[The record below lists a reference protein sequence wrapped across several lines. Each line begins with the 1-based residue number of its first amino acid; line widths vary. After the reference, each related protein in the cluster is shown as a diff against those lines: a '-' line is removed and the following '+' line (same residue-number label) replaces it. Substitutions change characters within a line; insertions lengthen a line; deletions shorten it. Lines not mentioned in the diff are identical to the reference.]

1 MLGSQPV
8 FFKAAVAPVAGDGLG
23 YTVSVGAGNTHTLPL
38 TGTGSYN
45 FTVDWGDGSSDTITA
60 NTDPEITHTYVAG
73 GSYDIVI
80 NGLCTEFRFD
90 GLGDR
95 TQVTAINSFD
105 APALSMTTMTDMWQ
119 GCTNLTSVTLN
130 NTTGVTSMRYAFAG
144 TAIATSNGANWV
156 TSSVTDITHM
166 FSSGTHTQ
174 PVDTSGW
181 DTSGLTSIVTPW
193 FGCFSMTGAPD
204 VSGWDT
210 SNCTSING
218 VWLGCQGMTG
228 TPDVSG
234 WDVSNCTLIGAVF
247 SQCYVMTATPDVS
260 SWDTSSATELS
271 QIFGDCRALTTAP
284 DVSGWNTTSTFRI
297 SETFDGCWNMAT
309 TPDVSGWDTSGC
321 TDLHGNF
328 ASCRSLATVPDVSG
342 WNTAL
347 NRDFEDMFFD
357 CDDFTSTPDISG
369 WDTANGQRFDNMYR
383 GCSAAATPDLT
394 QFDWDD
400 ARELNNT
407 LTVFGTGPVF
417 SNAEVDAWLI
427 KLEAD
432 NINPNNLTF
441 DYDSMVGN
449 VHLDAGRSGAA
460 NTAVSN
466 LIAGGAVRVGTY

>member
-1 MLGSQPV
+1 M
-8 FFKAAVAPVAGDGLG
+8 
-23 YTVSVGAGNTHTLPL
+23 
-38 TGTGSYN
+38 
-45 FTVDWGDGSSDTITA
+45 
-60 NTDPEITHTYVAG
+60 
-73 GSYDIVI
+73 
-80 NGLCTEFRFD
+80 
-90 GLGDR
+90 
-95 TQVTAINSFD
+95 
-105 APALSMTTMTDMWQ
+105 
-119 GCTNLTSVTLN
+119 
-130 NTTGVTSMRYAFAG
+130 
-144 TAIATSNGANWV
+144 
-156 TSSVTDITHM
+156 
-166 FSSGTHTQ
+166 
-174 PVDTSGW
+174 
-181 DTSGLTSIVTPW
+181 
-193 FGCFSMTGAPD
+193 
-204 VSGWDT
+204 
-210 SNCTSING
+210 
-218 VWLGCQGMTG
+218 
-228 TPDVSG
+228 
-234 WDVSNCTLIGAVF
+234 
-247 SQCYVMTATPDVS
+247 
-260 SWDTSSATELS
+260 
-271 QIFGDCRALTTAP
+271 
-284 DVSGWNTTSTFRI
+284 
-297 SETFDGCWNMAT
+297 FDGCWNMAT

-394 QFDWDD
+394 QSDWDD